1 MKILV
6 VDDEKIILQGIAKLL
21 KANSLVSEVYCAEDA
36 FIALDF
42 LKCHRVDVVVTDI
55 RMPEMDGLEFI
66 KEAKKQNFCN
76 DFIILSGY
84 AEFKYDCVKYVNSLN
99 NAKDTVNKEN
109 NKIEKI
115 Y

>member
-42 LKCHRVDVVVTDI
+42 LKCHRVVWWSQISVC
-55 RMPEMDGLEFI
+55 PKWMDWNLL
-66 KEAKKQNFCN
+66 KKQKSRIFAM
-76 DFIILSGY
+76 IL
-84 AEFKYDCVKYVNSLN
+84 
-99 NAKDTVNKEN
+99 
-109 NKIEKI
+109 
-115 Y
+115 